1 MYCTVQ
7 RNDKIFWWIVRQDFV
22 RQVFVTRLCQKILRQ
37 GFVTRFCPIFRVNGH
52 RQMTY
57 VLHSILP
64 TIAMKQY
71 GSSMAMQESLRI
83 ATVDQW
89 WFSGGTDPCSTLS
102 WYSSDI
108 AVDQYCFQYYVI
120 KQVHIFWLCRKY
132 ITRYASCYF
141 KQANWPNSV
150 VSGRASN

>member
-7 RNDKIFWWIVRQDFV
+7 RNDKIFWWIVRQEFARWICDKIVPIDF
-22 RQVFVTRLCQKILRQ
+22 LRQ
-37 GFVTRFCPIFRVNGH
+37 GFATSFGWMGIDRWHMFCTLYFPRL
-52 RQMTY
+52 RW
-57 VLHSILP
+57 
-64 TIAMKQY
+64 
-71 GSSMAMQESLRI
+71 SSMEAVWLCRHPWELQQRSS
-83 ATVDQW
+83 QNC
-89 WFSGGTDPCSTLS
+89 SGGPGPYSPLS
-102 WYSSDI
+102 GYSSDI

-120 KQVHIFWLCRKY
+120 KQVHIFWMCRKY